1 MREIQVLTRLIF
13 ILSALIELYWLIN
26 TILESQYYYEIVL
39 VPFSAFISIFFVNS
53 AINNI
58 VAILIPRGWLHGNSV
73 YYTDTY
79 IADNTYQFPSL
90 TIQIPVYKESF
101 INVIKP
107 TLDQAREACIQYE
120 KHTGALANIYIND
133 DGFVLVD
140 EEERQTRLEYYDAHK
155 DYLAFIAR
163 PPSGRRGKFKKA
175 GNLNFAL
182 SSDACVVGDII
193 LLIDC
198 DTRIPIINMYK
209 AVKEFSNPRVGF
221 VQIKTRAMLSRA
233 PDFWEKLVAHF
244 TDNIYEVSF
253 VVTCAYGDPS
263 PLVGH
268 NVMIRKEAMYECMRY
283 KLVQNFQVCEISGSD
298 LVYSTQVNKE
308 ICQLFSEEHVSEDFE
323 LSMRLQDAKYIG
335 RYLSYIDG
343 FEEGVSLNVVD
354 EIVRLQK
361 YAYGVNEILVNP
373 LRLWCKKGIF
383 CSVFKQYLLSPNITI
398 ASKYN
403 VIGYMGTYYALASA
417 PIMVTVHYFAF
428 HYCIYWRSMYVTAE
442 NILYGCIAVFTILT
456 PIAIIILKKKLSIRI
471 SILREILYS
480 FIFGIFFSGIGFH
493 LMMAILSHLLGFNM
507 AWSSTNKEGGTLRD
521 YLKALRQLWLSYLFA
536 FTQIAI
542 ILVGWFVLDIRAWPA
557 IVPIG
562 ISASAH
568 IIVPL
573 ISLA

>member
-1 MREIQVLTRLIF
+1 MREIQVLTRVIC
-13 ILSALIELYWLIN
+13 ILSIAIELYWATNI
-26 TILESQYYYEIVL
+26 ILESKYYYDIVL
-39 VPFSAFISIFFVNS
+39 APLWAFISIFFVNS

-58 VAILIPRGWLHGNSV
+58 VAIVIPPGWLHGNSLH
-73 YYTDTY
+73 YTDTY
-79 IADNTYQFPSL
+79 IADNTYQFLSL

-107 TLDQAREACIQYE
+107 TLDQAREACIEYE
-120 KHTGALANIYIND
+120 KHTGAPANIYVND

-140 EEERQTRLEYYDAHK
+140 EEERRTRLEYYDDHK

-182 SSDACVVGDII
+182 SSDACQVGDII
-193 LLIDC
+193 LLLDC
-198 DTRIPIINMYK
+198 DTRLPVKSIYK

-268 NVMIRKEAMYECMRY
+268 NVLIRKEALYHCMRY

-298 LVYSTQVNKE
+298 LLYSTQVNKE

-323 LSMRLQDAKYIG
+323 LSMRLQDAKYVS
-335 RYLSYIDG
+335 RYVSYLDG
-343 FEEGVSLNVVD
+343 FEEGVSLNVID
-354 EIVRLQK
+354 EIIRLQK

-373 LRLWCKKGIF
+373 LRLWCKKGIL

-417 PIMVTVHYFAF
+417 PIMVTIHYFAF
-428 HYCIYWRSMYVTAE
+428 HYCGYWRSMYVSAE
-442 NILYGCIAVFTILT
+442 NVLYGCIGVFTILT
-456 PIAIIILKKKLSIRI
+456 PIAVIVLKMKLGIRL
-471 SILREILYS
+471 SILRELWYS
-480 FIFGIFFSGIGFH
+480 IIFGIFFSGIGFH
-493 LMMAILSHLLGFNM
+493 LMMAILSHWLGFNM
-507 AWSSTNKEGGTLRD
+507 SWTSTNKEGGSLKD
-521 YLKALRQLWLSYLFA
+521 YLKALRQLWFSYLFA
-536 FTQIAI
+536 FLQISVI
-542 ILVGWFVLDIRAWPA
+542 IIGWFVLEIRAWPA

-573 ISLA
+573 ISLL